1 MVSTHCSI
9 SLPGFARLY
18 ATPQAQKTKSSAL
31 LLSAL
36 VLCPFAHA
44 DNVVVGNGTPASCT
58 EAALN
63 AAMFQLVVGVQ
74 GPGGVLTFSCGAAPH
89 TIALTSTKFLEGQ
102 CTIDG
107 GGLIT
112 LNGQGNTRP
121 LYISVTNPEDQTA
134 VELRNITLANGHGDF
149 GGAVYLGENASL
161 SVLRATIRNSSADF
175 TGGGIAAAGNSLLN
189 VANSTFQD
197 NFAVSGGAIV
207 SYSVANISDSSFEF
221 NTANDATGATSAVGG
236 AVASFFGNL
245 NVSRSFFGGNAAD
258 FGGAVYK
265 ENAELNLLGSRFF
278 DNSASS
284 GGAVYLESLS
294 SPGEIENS
302 RFEENTASFFG
313 GAISAINAIEVYGSL
328 FQENQAEFGGAIN
341 LSPQLDSEI
350 ANSAFIANHAGFSG
364 GAIDAA
370 GSGGGPLPPRLDL
383 FQVTTNG
390 NSADAFGGDLYLL
403 GANPINAS
411 ISYST
416 LVNASSAT
424 GSTVSIGSGSSLGV
438 AASMI
443 WASNGAACSVESG
456 GQLFTFD
463 YNLAPASCGLGAMHD
478 LFVSGFSQLGLA
490 PLANNGGRFPT
501 FLPQPNSPATDRVSA
516 CVFKGG
522 DTRGR
527 PRPVDMDGNGSAD
540 CDTGA
545 VERQLIEL
553 VDDRIFA
560 DAFDVP

>member
-1 MVSTHCSI
+1 MVSTYCSI

-18 ATPQAQKTKSSAL
+18 ATPQAQKTKFSAL
-31 LLSAL
+31 LLGAL
-36 VLCPFAHA
+36 ALCPFAHA

-112 LNGQGNTRP
+112 LNGQGITRP

-134 VELRNITLANGHGDF
+134 VELRNITLANGRGDF

-161 SVLRATIRNSSADF
+161 SVLRTTIRNSSAEF

-189 VANSTFQD
+189 VANSTFYD
-197 NFAVSGGAIV
+197 NLAVSGGAIV
-207 SYSVANISDSSFEF
+207 SYAVANITDSSFEF
-221 NTANDATGATSAVGG
+221 NTANDSTGATSAEGG
-236 AVASFFGNL
+236 AIASFLGNL
-245 NVSRSFFGGNAAD
+245 TVNRSYFGSNLAD

-302 RFEENTASFFG
+302 RFEENTATFFG
-313 GAISAINAIEVYGSL
+313 GAISAINDMDVYGSI
-328 FQENQAEFGGAIN
+328 FQENQAEFGGAIS
-341 LSPQLDSEI
+341 LYPQLDSEI

-370 GSGGGPLPPRLDL
+370 GSGSGPVPPRLDL
-383 FQVTTNG
+383 FQITTNG
-390 NSADAFGGDLYLL
+390 NSADVAGGDLSLL
-403 GANPINAS
+403 GGFPLRVSLA
-411 ISYST
+411 YST
-416 LVNASSAT
+416 LMNASSAS
-424 GSTVSIGSGSSLGV
+424 GSTLNIGDGSSV
-438 AASMI
+438 EVFASMI
-443 WASNGAACSVESG
+443 WASNGAACTVETG
-456 GQLFTFD
+456 GQLLTFD
-463 YNLAPASCGLGAMHD
+463 YNLAPASCGFGAAHD

-490 PLANNGGRFPT
+490 PFANNGGRFPT
-501 FLPQPNSPATDRVSA
+501 FLPQANSPATDRVSA

-522 DTRGR
+522 DARSR
-527 PRPVDMDGNGSAD
+527 PRPIDMDGNGSAD

-560 DAFDVP
+560 DDFE